1 MKDAERLVSRDE
13 IEAAVKG
20 HNADYVEVR
29 IDDASTN
36 RLVYRGK
43 ELEEIGRTRSFG
55 GCVRALVN
63 GGWGFVSFN
72 EPSGLQKRAEDAVSQ
87 ARHVGKRHNH
97 ARDYSD

>member
-1 MKDAERLVSRDE
+1 MTDQERLVDREE

-20 HNADYVEVR
+20 HNADYVEIR
-29 IDDASTN
+29 IDDTSTT

-63 GGWGFVSFN
+63 GGWGFSSFN
-72 EPSGLQKRAEDAVSQ
+72 EPTQL
-87 ARHVGKRHNH
+87 
-97 ARDYSD
+97 